1 MSIAPTPLR
10 RLYDKG
16 ELQVWVW
23 SGKSGDEFDHLGP
36 GSANISIQVAGTFGG
51 AGISIDGSLDG
62 NNFTPLSRALGERPV
77 IKSPTIA
84 LFPGPVPFIK
94 PRLIGGD
101 ETTNLTIMVAAVQK

>member
-1 MSIAPTPLR
+1 MSIAPKALR

-23 SGKSGDEFDHLGP
+23 SVKAGDELEQLGP
-36 GSANISIQVAGTFGG
+36 GYGDITVQVSGTFGG
-51 AGISIDGSLDG
+51 AGIVIDGSLDG
-62 NNFTPLSRALGERPV
+62 DNFTPLSRALGERPV